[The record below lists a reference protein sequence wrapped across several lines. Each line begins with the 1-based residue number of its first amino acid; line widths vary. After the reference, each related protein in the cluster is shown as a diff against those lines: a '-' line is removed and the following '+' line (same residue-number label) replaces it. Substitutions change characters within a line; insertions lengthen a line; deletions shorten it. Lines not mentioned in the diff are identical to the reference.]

1 MFHSLQQASRC
12 YVATQEN
19 ETMTAPIEILFVD
32 DDTDF
37 IEGCVR
43 WFEKKG
49 HRVSQTT
56 SGQDGIDRC
65 SKQEFDVVILDWNLP
80 GLSGIELVQRMI
92 ESNPDTEVI
101 VLTGEGTINNAVESM
116 RLGAFDFQTKPFP
129 MGDLE
134 RRCIAA
140 VERRHLKKENTQ
152 LRELITRTKKP
163 ASSVI
168 GTSEPMQRLSR
179 MIARVAP
186 TDKAVLIQGESG
198 TGKELVAQAIHA
210 GSPRGGRPMVTIN
223 CAALPEN
230 LVESELFGHEKGSF
244 TGATAMKLG
253 LFEVADGSTLF
264 IDEIGEL
271 PLALQPKLLRVLED
285 GSLRRIGSHK
295 ERRVD
300 VRIVAATNRDMKTE
314 VDAGRF
320 REDLYYR
327 INVMALDLPPLRER
341 DGDVELLVKH
351 FLGPDHELTDD
362 ARQALIAYSWPGNIR
377 QLINALERAKV
388 LAEDGQI
395 TMSDLPEE
403 VRQLNSLVHSA
414 DSENAALPTVGSLI
428 VLQREHITEVLNRE
442 NGNKSKAAKAL
453 GIERRK
459 LYRMMEKHGIVG

>member
-1 MFHSLQQASRC
+1 MPK
-12 YVATQEN
+12 
-19 ETMTAPIEILFVD
+19 PIEILFVD
-32 DDTDF
+32 DDIDF
-37 IEGCVR
+37 IDGCVR

-65 SKQEFDVVILDWNLP
+65 SKHDFDAVILDWNLP
-80 GLSGIELVQRMI
+80 GLSGIELVQRMR

-116 RLGAFDFQTKPFP
+116 RLGVFDFQTKPFS
-129 MGDLE
+129 MGNLE

-140 VERRHLKKENTQ
+140 IERRKLRKENLQ
-152 LRELITRTKKP
+152 LREVITRNKKQ
-163 ASSVI
+163 ATVMI
-168 GTSEPMQRLSR
+168 GTSEPMQRLGR
-179 MIARVAP
+179 LIDRVAP

-210 GSPRGGRPMVTIN
+210 GSSRSSHPMVTIN

-244 TGATAMKLG
+244 TGATAMKPG

-300 VRIVAATNRDMKTE
+300 VRIVAATNREIKTE
-314 VDAGRF
+314 VDEGRF

-341 DGDVELLVKH
+341 DGDIELLVSH
-351 FLGPDHELTDD
+351 FLGKDHELDDD
-362 ARQALIAYSWPGNIR
+362 ARQSLVVHAWPGNIR
-377 QLINALERAKV
+377 QLINTLERAKI
-388 LAEDGQI
+388 LADDGHI
-395 TMSDLPEE
+395 TISDLPEE
-403 VRQLNSLVHSA
+403 FRMPMTHTA
-414 DSENAALPTVGSLI
+414 DAPVPSVGSLI
-428 VLQREHITEVLNRE
+428 ALERQHIAEVLHRE
-442 NGNKSKAAKAL
+442 NGNKSKAARAL
-453 GIERRK
+453 GVERRK
-459 LYRMMEKHGIVG
+459 LYRMMEKHGIEG

>member
-1 MFHSLQQASRC
+1 MPK
-12 YVATQEN
+12 
-19 ETMTAPIEILFVD
+19 PIEILFVD
-32 DDTDF
+32 DDVDF
-37 IEGCVR
+37 SEGCVR

-49 HRVSQTT
+49 HRVSQTA
-56 SGQDGIDRC
+56 SGQDGIDQC
-65 SKQEFDVVILDWNLP
+65 SKHDFDAVILDWNLP
-80 GLSGIELVQRMI
+80 GLSGIELVQRMR

-116 RLGAFDFQTKPFP
+116 RLGVFDFQTKPFA

-140 VERRHLKKENTQ
+140 IERRKLRKENLQ
-152 LRELITRTKKP
+152 LREVITRNKKQP
-163 ASSVI
+163 AAMI
-168 GTSEPMQRLSR
+168 GTSEPMQRLGR
-179 MIARVAP
+179 LIDRVAP

-210 GSPRGGRPMVTIN
+210 GSPRSSRPMVTIN

-244 TGATAMKLG
+244 TGATAMKPG

-300 VRIVAATNRDMKTE
+300 VRIVAATNREMKTDVE
-314 VDAGRF
+314 EGRF

-327 INVMALDLPPLRER
+327 INVMALGLTPLRDR
-341 DGDVELLVKH
+341 DGDIELLVNH
-351 FLGPDHELTDD
+351 FIGKDHELDDD
-362 ARQALIAYSWPGNIR
+362 ARHALIVYTWPGNIR
-377 QLINALERAKV
+377 QLINTLERAKI
-388 LAEDGQI
+388 LADDGHI
-395 TMSDLPEE
+395 TISDLPEE
-403 VRQLNSLVHSA
+403 LRDPAKQKTA
-414 DSENAALPTVGSLI
+414 TPLPFVGSLI
-428 VLQREHITEVLNRE
+428 TLERQHIAEVLQRE

-459 LYRMMEKHGIVG
+459 LYRMMEKHGIDG

>member
-1 MFHSLQQASRC
+1 MPK
-12 YVATQEN
+12 
-19 ETMTAPIEILFVD
+19 PIEILFVD
-32 DDTDF
+32 DDVDF

-56 SGQDGIDRC
+56 SGQDGIDQC
-65 SKQEFDVVILDWNLP
+65 SKHDFDAVILDWNLP
-80 GLSGIELVQRMI
+80 GLSGIELVQRMR

-116 RLGAFDFQTKPFP
+116 RLGVFDFQTKPFS

-140 VERRHLKKENTQ
+140 IERRKLRKENLQ
-152 LRELITRTKKP
+152 LREVITRNKKQ
-163 ASSVI
+163 ATAMI
-168 GTSEPMQRLSR
+168 GTSEPMQRLGR
-179 MIARVAP
+179 LIDRVAP

-210 GSPRGGRPMVTIN
+210 GSPRSSRPMVTIN

-295 ERRVD
+295 ERQVD
-300 VRIVAATNRDMKTE
+300 VRIVAATNRDIKTDVNE
-314 VDAGRF
+314 GRF

-327 INVMALDLPPLRER
+327 INVMALDLPPLSER
-341 DGDVELLVKH
+341 DGDIELLVNH
-351 FLGPDHELTDD
+351 FLGKDHELDDD
-362 ARQALIAYSWPGNIR
+362 ARQALIAYPWPGNIR
-377 QLINALERAKV
+377 QLINTLERAKI
-388 LAEDGQI
+388 LADDGNI
-395 TMSDLPEE
+395 TISDLPEDLRNPKTHPA
-403 VRQLNSLVHSA
+403 VTP
-414 DSENAALPTVGSLI
+414 LPSVGSLI
-428 VLQREHITEVLNRE
+428 ALQRQHIGEVLQRE

-459 LYRMMEKHGIVG
+459 LYRMMEKHGIDG

>member
-1 MFHSLQQASRC
+1 M
-12 YVATQEN
+12 
-19 ETMTAPIEILFVD
+19 ETNMTDPIEILFVD
-32 DDTDF
+32 DDMDF
-37 IEGCVR
+37 SEGCVR

-56 SGQDGIDRC
+56 SGQDGIGQC
-65 SKQEFDVVILDWNLP
+65 SKHDFDVVILDWNMP
-80 GLSGIELVQRMI
+80 GLSGIELVQRMR
-92 ESNPDTEVI
+92 ESNPDSEVI

-116 RLGAFDFQTKPFP
+116 RLGVFDFQTKPFP

-140 VERRHLKKENTQ
+140 VERRRLKKENTQ
-152 LRELITRTKKP
+152 LREVITRTKKP
-163 ASSVI
+163 ATAII
-168 GTSEPMQRLSR
+168 GTSEPMQRLGR
-179 MIARVAP
+179 LIDRVAP
-186 TDKAVLIQGESG
+186 TEKAVLIEGESG
-198 TGKELVAQAIHA
+198 TGKELVALAIHA
-210 GSPRGGRPMVTIN
+210 GSSRSGRPLVTIN

-244 TGATAMKLG
+244 TGATAMKPG

-314 VDAGRF
+314 VDEGRF

-341 DGDVELLVKH
+341 DCDIELLVNH
-351 FLGPDHELTDD
+351 FLGKDHKLDED
-362 ARQALIAYSWPGNIR
+362 ARQALIAYPWPGNIR
-377 QLINALERAKV
+377 QLINTLERAKI
-388 LAEDGQI
+388 LADDGVI
-395 TMSDLPEE
+395 TISDLPEE
-403 VRQLNSLVHSA
+403 FRDENTNLRAGHSSDTSQL
-414 DSENAALPTVGSLI
+414 PKVGSLI
-428 VLQREHITEVLNRE
+428 VLEREHITEVLQRE
-442 NGNKSKAAKAL
+442 NGNKSKAARAL
-453 GIERRK
+453 GVERRK
-459 LYRMMEKHGIVG
+459 LYRMMEKHGIDG

>member
-1 MFHSLQQASRC
+1 
-12 YVATQEN
+12 
-19 ETMTAPIEILFVD
+19 MTKPIEILFVD
-32 DDTDF
+32 DDVDF
-37 IEGCVR
+37 SEGCVR

-49 HRVSQTT
+49 HQVSQTA
-56 SGQDGIDRC
+56 SGQDGIDQC
-65 SKQEFDVVILDWNLP
+65 SKHDFDAVILDWNLP
-80 GLSGIELVQRMI
+80 GLSGIELVQRMR

-116 RLGAFDFQTKPFP
+116 RLGVFDFQTKPFS

-140 VERRHLKKENTQ
+140 IERRKLRKENLQ
-152 LRELITRTKKP
+152 LREVITRNKKQ
-163 ASSVI
+163 ATAMI
-168 GTSEPMQRLSR
+168 GTSEPMQRFGRL
-179 MIARVAP
+179 IDRVAP

-210 GSPRGGRPMVTIN
+210 GSPRSSRPMVTIN

-285 GSLRRIGSHK
+285 GSLRRVGSHK

-300 VRIVAATNRDMKTE
+300 VRIVAATNRDMKTD
-314 VDAGRF
+314 VDEGRF

-327 INVMALDLPPLRER
+327 INVMALDLPPLHER
-341 DGDVELLVKH
+341 DGDIELLVNH
-351 FLGPDHELTDD
+351 FLGKDHELDED

-377 QLINALERAKV
+377 QLINTLERAKI
-388 LAEDGQI
+388 LADDGNI
-395 TMSDLPEE
+395 TISDLPEE
-403 VRQLNSLVHSA
+403 LRNPATHTT
-414 DSENAALPTVGSLI
+414 AAPLPFVGSLI
-428 VLQREHITEVLNRE
+428 SLERQHIAEVLQREK
-442 NGNKSKAAKAL
+442 GNKSKAAKAL

-459 LYRMMEKHGIVG
+459 LYRMMEKHGIES